1 MFTVQN
7 NEVFPYPVGVN
18 FVVTPYKPVFTISHN
33 TVQAIIARNDN
44 QKIAAI
50 SELRK
55 LCSDQGLSLLDA
67 KQIVEAVQKAT
78 RETAKC
84 ELCRDCRVLRPE
96 PSMLVWNGEL
106 YAKQEDFPEEAK
118 HEGVY
123 TGWMPMICQDCMN
136 GLYVRRGWN
145 FRTVTLEEFTALD
158 SNPQLY

>member
-67 KQIVEAVQKAT
+67 KQIVELVQYWGLDTPLYEDYDK
-78 RETAKC
+78 EGQAK
-84 ELCRDCRVLRPE
+84 
-96 PSMLVWNGEL
+96 
-106 YAKQEDFPEEAK
+106 
-118 HEGVY
+118 
-123 TGWMPMICQDCMN
+123 
-136 GLYVRRGWN
+136 
-145 FRTVTLEEFTALD
+145 
-158 SNPQLY
+158 